1 MEIQID
7 GMQIHYCVA
16 GEGRP
21 LLLLHGWGACIDS
34 FAPVIREMQKYRTVY
49 ALDFPGFG
57 ESDEPREAVGV
68 PEYAA
73 WTAEL
78 IRTLHIEGTDILCH
92 SFGGRVAIL
101 LAAEHPELVGRIV
114 FTDAAGVRPRRGLK
128 YYAKVYSYKFCKRML
143 KHPAVCRFLRGIGVD
158 VQARVKGA
166 GSSDYQQ
173 LSGVMRQVFV
183 RVVNQ
188 DLTPY
193 LPKIQAPSLLIY
205 GADDQDTPVRYGKI
219 MEKKIP
225 DAGLVVLENAVH
237 FSYLDQFPR
246 YISIVKV
253 FLEVGKA

>member
-1 MEIQID
+1 M
-7 GMQIHYCVA
+7 
-16 GEGRP
+16 
-21 LLLLHGWGACIDS
+21 
-34 FAPVIREMQKYRTVY
+34 
-49 ALDFPGFG
+49 
-57 ESDEPREAVGV
+57 
-68 PEYAA
+68 
-73 WTAEL
+73 
-78 IRTLHIEGTDILCH
+78 
-92 SFGGRVAIL
+92 
-101 LAAEHPELVGRIV
+101 
-114 FTDAAGVRPRRGLK
+114 
-128 YYAKVYSYKFCKRML
+128 
-143 KHPAVCRFLRGIGVD
+143 
-158 VQARVKGA
+158 A
-166 GSSDYQQ
+166 GSADYQQ

-225 DAGLVVLENAVH
+225 NAGLVVLENAGH

>member
-1 MEIQID
+1 
-7 GMQIHYCVA
+7 
-16 GEGRP
+16 
-21 LLLLHGWGACIDS
+21 
-34 FAPVIREMQKYRTVY
+34 MQKYRTVY

-101 LAAEHPELVGRIV
+101 LAAEHPELVGAHRV
-114 FTDAAGVRPRRGLK
+114 HRCSGRPSAARLK

-183 RVVNQ
+183 RVVNRISRRIF
-188 DLTPY
+188 LRFRH
-193 LPKIQAPSLLIY
+193 L
-205 GADDQDTPVRYGKI
+205 RYSSMARTIRIRRCAMARLWKRRS
-219 MEKKIP
+219 P
-225 DAGLVVLENAVH
+225 DAGLVVLENAGH

>member
-1 MEIQID
+1 
-7 GMQIHYCVA
+7 
-16 GEGRP
+16 
-21 LLLLHGWGACIDS
+21 
-34 FAPVIREMQKYRTVY
+34 MQKYRTVY

-78 IRTLHIEGTDILCH
+78 IRTLHIEAPI
-92 SFGGRVAIL
+92 SFAIPLGGVWPSSLRRSIRSSM
-101 LAAEHPELVGRIV
+101 GRIV

-143 KHPAVCRFLRGIGVD
+143 KHPAVCRFLRES
-158 VQARVKGA
+158 ASMYRRAVKGA

-225 DAGLVVLENAVH
+225 DAGLVVLENAGH